1 MESTPEQIAE
11 GESVVRVLAA
21 VLERLIGANSL
32 LAQTDPG
39 KVTKF
44 HALKAPGIGIHQYL
58 ERYVVYFLLL
68 VDVSWCVVP
77 EVRYRYTQ
85 NIYFQGYFLT
95 IPIPTYLLLDATTV
109 FTNMRLV
116 LPSASSWL

>member
-21 VLERLIGANSL
+21 VLERLVGANSL

-58 ERYVVYFLLL
+58 ERYVVY
-68 VDVSWCVVP
+68 VSW
-77 EVRYRYTQ
+77 
-85 NIYFQGYFLT
+85 
-95 IPIPTYLLLDATTV
+95 
-109 FTNMRLV
+109 
-116 LPSASSWL
+116 S

>member
-1 MESTPEQIAE
+1 MFVESCISTFRKNNKMESTQEQIAE

-21 VLERLIGANSL
+21 VLERLVGANSL

-58 ERYVVYFLLL
+58 ERYVVSVLL
-68 VDVSWCVVP
+68 
-77 EVRYRYTQ
+77 
-85 NIYFQGYFLT
+85 
-95 IPIPTYLLLDATTV
+95 
-109 FTNMRLV
+109 
-116 LPSASSWL
+116 

>member
-1 MESTPEQIAE
+1 MESTQEQIAE

-21 VLERLIGANSL
+21 VLDRLVGANSL

-58 ERYVVYFLLL
+58 ERYVVS
-68 VDVSWCVVP
+68 VAVVLRAFWFICMWVV
-77 EVRYRYTQ
+77 ET
-85 NIYFQGYFLT
+85 
-95 IPIPTYLLLDATTV
+95 
-109 FTNMRLV
+109 
-116 LPSASSWL
+116 

>member
-1 MESTPEQIAE
+1 MESTQEQIAE

-21 VLERLIGANSL
+21 VLERLVGANSL

-58 ERYVVYFLLL
+58 VKHELNDDQHFKPTKHRKLPRIHESRQLGLPLL
-68 VDVSWCVVP
+68 
-77 EVRYRYTQ
+77 
-85 NIYFQGYFLT
+85 
-95 IPIPTYLLLDATTV
+95 
-109 FTNMRLV
+109 
-116 LPSASSWL
+116 

>member
-1 MESTPEQIAE
+1 MFVESCISTFRTTNKMESTQEQIAE

-21 VLERLIGANSL
+21 VLERLVGANSL

-58 ERYVVYFLLL
+58 ERYVVSALLCF
-68 VDVSWCVVP
+68 CV
-77 EVRYRYTQ
+77 
-85 NIYFQGYFLT
+85 
-95 IPIPTYLLLDATTV
+95 LLGLYSVCGLWT
-109 FTNMRLV
+109 
-116 LPSASSWL
+116 